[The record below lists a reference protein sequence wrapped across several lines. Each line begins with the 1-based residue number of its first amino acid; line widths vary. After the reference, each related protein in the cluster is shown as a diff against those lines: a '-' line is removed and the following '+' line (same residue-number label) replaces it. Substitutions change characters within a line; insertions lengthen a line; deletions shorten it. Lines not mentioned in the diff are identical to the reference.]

1 MPATTVKSARKNL
14 KSLVRDVTSDTVAV
28 EIVGEQDNAVLIS
41 LARYTA
47 LREATFLLRSPELME
62 SLRRE
67 AARSLMPPAPGDD
80 FVDTVVHDT
89 ITGKDSRT
97 RPERERL
104 SFCRRMTPARLAG
117 GPTLCRWKMRWA
129 RRVSNPRPLVCK
141 TRALPLSYTPRSPAE
156 NFRRSRLRTLARRA
170 LWPKRPGH
178 EALRAGF
185 PRQNARFPSCR

>member
-67 AARSLMPPAPGDD
+67 AARSLMPPALGDD
-80 FVDTVVHDT
+80 AVDTVVHDT
-89 ITGKDSRT
+89 VADASAADRTAASLKKPEPTKPRT
-97 RPERERL
+97 RKK
-104 SFCRRMTPARLAG
+104 RR
-117 GPTLCRWKMRWA
+117 K
-129 RRVSNPRPLVCK
+129 K
-141 TRALPLSYTPRSPAE
+141 
-156 NFRRSRLRTLARRA
+156 RSRR
-170 LWPKRPGH
+170 H
-178 EALRAGF
+178 
-185 PRQNARFPSCR
+185 

>member
-89 ITGKDSRT
+89 IADATAADRAVASSEKPEPKRRT
-97 RPERERL
+97 RKKR
-104 SFCRRMTPARLAG
+104 
-117 GPTLCRWKMRWA
+117 K
-129 RRVSNPRPLVCK
+129 K
-141 TRALPLSYTPRSPAE
+141 K
-156 NFRRSRLRTLARRA
+156 RSRRR
-170 LWPKRPGH
+170 
-178 EALRAGF
+178 
-185 PRQNARFPSCR
+185 